1 MIEIGITK
9 LDYALLLEDWKLEIV
24 YPKDTAMKIK
34 ESLERR
40 AEKLFLEKKG
50 DLKTIRIRFYELGQG
65 CVSWIET
72 FCTFQFTFRSHG
84 LSKCEGTLKLRV
96 QAIIDRGINENVT
109 PQEV

>member
-9 LDYALLLEDWKLEIV
+9 LDFMLLLEDWKLEIV
-24 YPKDTAMKIK
+24 YPKDTAMKLK
-34 ESLERR
+34 EAFERQ

-50 DLKTIRIRFYELGQG
+50 DLKTVRIRFYELGKG
-65 CVSWIET
+65 RISWLKA

-84 LSKCEGTLKLRV
+84 LSKSEGTLKLRV
-96 QAIIDRGINENVT
+96 QAIINSGINENVT